1 MGERTLEWGLVN
13 RAVNP
18 SDKMIEGGI
27 DEKKQPRL
35 SYFDVVRIVLGS
47 VLVVASFLKGFDLL
61 TDPLAGYD
69 VIGPRWLLIVLVGF
83 EWGLGLWLLAGF
95 HPRLTRWVAI
105 ACFSVFAGTTL
116 MMALAGESS
125 CGCFGRVR
133 VSPWLTLSFDLAAVG
148 ALLSFPPVVA
158 DYPTVK
164 SKSSRLRLVGLLTF
178 ALWVSVPWAIAAA
191 TIHGDKVVLD
201 PETWVGK
208 RFPLLGSIDIG
219 HELAK
224 GRWTIVL
231 FRHNC
236 SACASAI
243 PRYEEMARKAIND
256 PDVPRIAL
264 IEIPPYASSNER
276 VVSSESPC
284 KLGRLDESKV
294 WSIATPT
301 TISLLDRIVLPR
313 VELPDKEQD

>member
-1 MGERTLEWGLVN
+1 
-13 RAVNP
+13 
-18 SDKMIEGGI
+18 
-27 DEKKQPRL
+27 
-35 SYFDVVRIVLGS
+35 
-47 VLVVASFLKGFDLL
+47 
-61 TDPLAGYD
+61 
-69 VIGPRWLLIVLVGF
+69 
-83 EWGLGLWLLAGF
+83 
-95 HPRLTRWVAI
+95 
-105 ACFSVFAGTTL
+105 
-116 MMALAGESS
+116 MALAGESS

-133 VSPWLTLSFDLAAVG
+133 TSPWLTLSFDLAAVG
-148 ALLSFPPVVA
+148 ALLRFPPVEA
-158 DYPTVK
+158 DHPSTVK
-164 SKSSRLRLVGLLTF
+164 SSPFRLVGLLTF

-191 TIHGDKVVLD
+191 TIHGDEVVLE
-201 PETWVGK
+201 PQTWVGK

-219 HELAK
+219 NELAR

-256 PDVPRIAL
+256 PNAPRIAL
-264 IEIPPYASSNER
+264 IEIPPYADPNER

-284 KLGRLDESKV
+284 KLGRLDESKL

-313 VELPDKEQD
+313 AEPPDTEENP